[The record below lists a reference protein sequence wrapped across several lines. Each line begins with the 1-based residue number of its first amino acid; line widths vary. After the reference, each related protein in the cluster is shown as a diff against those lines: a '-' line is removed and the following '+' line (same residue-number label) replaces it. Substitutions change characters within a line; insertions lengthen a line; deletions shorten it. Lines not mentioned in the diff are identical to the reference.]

1 MLQHEFEDLEG
12 LDVLTGDLA
21 DHLLCDL
28 VRRDVKEAAEGH
40 RRLEEG
46 LPEHFFQESGHL
58 EVGPTS
64 EIFVGKGLLDVF
76 VRVMFIYELDGSRLL
91 GARGCR
97 LLHLIS
103 DVDGKKEPTPCHLLT
118 KGGVS
123 TKRHP

>member
-40 RRLEEG
+40 RRLEET
-46 LPEHFFQESGHL
+46 LPDDFFQEIGHL

-64 EIFVGKGLLDVF
+64 EIFVGKGLPDVF
-76 VRVMFIYELDGSRLL
+76 MRVMFIYELDACGLLGSRRCWLL
-91 GARGCR
+91 N
-97 LLHLIS
+97 LIS
-103 DVDGKKEPTPCHLLT
+103 DIDGKKEPCPCHLLT
-118 KGGVS
+118 KRAAS
-123 TKRHP
+123 TK